1 MKLAV
6 SNLAWG
12 REQDIAVGA
21 VLLENG
27 FAGIELAPTKYWSDL
42 TKVSGSEIDEVKRSW
57 IERGLSV
64 CALQSLLFGRAS
76 ASLFGEAAAR
86 AEFVEVIGAA
96 IRIAGRLGAKAL
108 VFGSPKNR
116 LKGERSTAEAIAE
129 CAPVFR
135 ELGSLAQRHETKLCV
150 EPNPVAYGCDFIT
163 TSDEGALLV
172 EAVGSPG
179 FGLHLDAA
187 GMQLS
192 GEDLAGSIRRH
203 AALISHFHLSAPQLG
218 AVGPGAG
225 IDYSAALEALSS
237 IGFSGWASIEMRPV
251 SESDG
256 TRNVAAV
263 EAAVEFVAGL
273 IED

>member
-1 MKLAV
+1 MKFAV
-6 SNLAWG
+6 SNLAWS
-12 REQDIAVGA
+12 REEDAAVGT
-21 VLLENG
+21 VLVQNG
-27 FAGIELAPTKYWSDL
+27 FTGIELAPTKYWSDL
-42 TKVSGSEIDEVKRSW
+42 TKVAGSEIDQVKRSW
-57 IERGLSV
+57 SERGLSV

-76 ASLFGEAAAR
+76 ASLFGEAVAR
-86 AEFVEVIGAA
+86 AEFVEVISAA

-116 LKGERSTAEAIAE
+116 LKGERSTTEAIAE
-129 CAPVFR
+129 SLQIFR
-135 ELGSLAQRHETKLCV
+135 ELGSCAQHHGTKLCI

-172 EAVGSPG
+172 GAVASPG
-179 FGLHLDAA
+179 FGLHLDVA

-192 GEDLAGSIRRH
+192 GEDLAGSIKRH
-203 AALISHFHLSAPQLG
+203 AALISHLHLSAPQLG
-218 AVGPGAG
+218 VVGPGAG
-225 IDYSAALEALSS
+225 IDYSAALEALFS

-263 EAAVEFVAGL
+263 KAAVEFIAGL
-273 IED
+273 I